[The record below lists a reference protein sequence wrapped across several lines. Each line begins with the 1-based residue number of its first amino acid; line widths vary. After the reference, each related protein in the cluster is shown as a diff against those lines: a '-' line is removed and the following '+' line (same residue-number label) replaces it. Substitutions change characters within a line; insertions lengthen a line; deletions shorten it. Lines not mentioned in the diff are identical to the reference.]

1 MMKQQINIVAYQ
13 CKACGKVHFP
23 FHDRCL
29 SCKGREFDEIK
40 PQGNAKLITFSQIF
54 NLPWGF
60 DNRFIFVGV
69 AEFEN
74 GVKAM
79 GQITANDPGELKLGM
94 TVKPTWGVVRVIGGE
109 DVYGLIYKPIQ

>member
-1 MMKQQINIVAYQ
+1 MKPIDITAYK
-13 CKACGKVHFP
+13 CTKCGKLHFP

-29 SCKGREFDEIK
+29 SCKGREFEKIK

-79 GQITANDPGELKLGM
+79 GQIRANAPEELKLGM
-94 TVKPTWGVVRVIGGE
+94 TLRPTWDVVRVIGGE
-109 DVYGLIYKPIQ
+109 NVYGLKFEIGR

>member
-1 MMKQQINIVAYQ
+1 MKQIDIVAYK
-13 CKACGKVHFP
+13 CKACGKIHFP

-29 SCKGREFDEIK
+29 ACKGREFEKIA
-40 PQGNAKLITFSQIF
+40 PQGHAKLITFSQIF

-79 GQITANDPGELKLGM
+79 GQIAANAPEELKLGM
-94 TVKPTWGVVRVIGGE
+94 PLKPTWDVVRVISGE
-109 DVYGLIYKPIQ
+109 NVYGLKFEPI

>member
-1 MMKQQINIVAYQ
+1 MKKIEIVAYK
-13 CKACGKVHFP
+13 CKQCGKVHFP

-29 SCKGREFDEIK
+29 ACKGREFETIQ

-79 GQITANDPGELKLGM
+79 GQITANSPGELKLGM
-94 TVKPTWGVVRVIGGE
+94 TMKPTWDIVRVIGGE
-109 DVYGLIYKPIQ
+109 NVYGLKFVPS

>member
-1 MMKQQINIVAYQ
+1 MKQIDIVAYK
-13 CKACGKVHFP
+13 CKKCGKIHFP

-29 SCKGREFDEIK
+29 ACKGREFEKIA
-40 PQGNAKLITFSQIF
+40 PQGHAKLITFSQIF

-79 GQITANDPGELKLGM
+79 GQIAANAPEELKLGM
-94 TVKPTWGVVRVIGGE
+94 PLKPTWDVVRVIGGE
-109 DVYGLIYKPIQ
+109 NVYGLKFEPI

>member
-1 MMKQQINIVAYQ
+1 MKKIELVAYK
-13 CKACGKVHFP
+13 CKKCGKVHFP

-29 SCKGREFDEIK
+29 SCKGREFDKIK
-40 PQGNAKLITFSQIF
+40 PEGNAKLLTFTQIF

-60 DNRFIFVGV
+60 DQRFIFVGV

-79 GQITANDPGELKLGM
+79 GQIKANAPDELKLGM
-94 TVKPTWGVVRVIGGE
+94 TLKPTWDVVRVISGE
-109 DVYGLIYKPIQ
+109 NVYGLKFEP

>member
-1 MMKQQINIVAYQ
+1 MKRMDIVAFK

-23 FHDRCL
+23 YHDRCL
-29 SCKGREFDEIK
+29 CCRGREFEK
-40 PQGNAKLITFSQIF
+40 VEPKGNARLVTFSQIF

-74 GVKAM
+74 GIKAM
-79 GQITANDPGELKLGM
+79 GQIQANAPDELELGM
-94 TVKPTWGVVRVIGGE
+94 TLVPTWEIVRVISGE
-109 DVYGLIYKPIQ
+109 GVYGLKFVPAG

>member
-1 MMKQQINIVAYQ
+1 MKQIDIVAFK
-13 CKACGKVHFP
+13 CKKCGKIHFP

-29 SCKGREFDEIK
+29 SCKGREFDKIA
-40 PQGNAKLITFSQIF
+40 PQGNAKLLAFSQIF

-79 GQITANDPGELKLGM
+79 GQITANAPEELKTGM
-94 TVKPTWGVVRVIGGE
+94 RVKPTWDVVRVIGGE
-109 DVYGLIYKPIQ
+109 DVYGLIFKPM

>member
-1 MMKQQINIVAYQ
+1 MKKIDLVAYK

-29 SCKGREFDEIK
+29 ACKGREFEKIA
-40 PQGNAKLITFSQIF
+40 PQGNAKLLTFTQIF

-60 DNRFIFVGV
+60 DQRFLFIGV

-79 GQITANDPGELKLGM
+79 GQIKAVSKDELKLGM
-94 TVKPTWGVVRVIGGE
+94 TLHPTWDVVRVISGE
-109 DVYGLIYKPIQ
+109 NVYGLVFKP